1 MNDGKTLSENKV
13 VEDKLDVLFRM
24 QAGLDG
30 YIREKRGLD
39 FSKGE
44 WVCKKAMALMVELGE
59 VVSEA
64 HYKWWKNYAEI
75 DEAALKEEIVDVLHF
90 FLGMCIDSGM
100 SADELFEIYLKKN
113 QENYDRQ
120 NGLSQK
126 KGYELDTS
134 DGKTPDKK

>member
-64 HYKWWKNYAEI
+64 QYKWWKNYAEI

-100 SADELFEIYLKKN
+100 SADELFGIYLKKN

-126 KGYELDTS
+126 KGYELDKS